1 MAFWPVPRYL
11 VLATRQ
17 VLGMEQ
23 EGHIGDE
30 GGDQVNEVLSGAHG
44 GRRRL
49 LKLQGPR
56 GAFPGLAQLD
66 GPAHHL
72 WVRLG
77 EQKGGGLGGRVCPI
91 TLLAPIPGSFPSPSP
106 SHKVF
111 VPGSKS
117 ISCPARPQDIQNR
130 GEMQIQGRG
139 GGGCPQP
146 VTSTC
151 LPSWMRMRMP
161 VSTIFLHLTDQSWKG
176 RYWHFLSKKR
186 RSFS

>member
-30 GGDQVNEVLSGAHG
+30 GGDQVNEVLSGARG

-130 GEMQIQGRG
+130 GEMQIQGG
-139 GGGCPQP
+139 GGGGGMSPASYQHLLAQLDEDEDAGVYHLLALDRP
-146 VTSTC
+146 V
-151 LPSWMRMRMP
+151 LEGQ
-161 VSTIFLHLTDQSWKG
+161 VLAFLIQEET
-176 RYWHFLSKKR
+176 
-186 RSFS
+186 

>member
-1 MAFWPVPRYL
+1 MAFSPMPRYL

-30 GGDQVNEVLSGAHG
+30 GGDQVNEVLSGARG

-49 LKLQGPR
+49 LKLQGPC

-77 EQKGGGLGGRVCPI
+77 EQKGGGWGGPHLPHRPA
-91 TLLAPIPGSFPSPSP
+91 APHPWVISIP
-106 SHKVF
+106 V
-111 VPGSKS
+111 S
-117 ISCPARPQDIQNR
+117 ISQRFCPRLQEHPLPCKTPRHPKPWGNANP
-130 GEMQIQGRG
+130 RG
-139 GGGCPQP
+139 GGEMSPQP